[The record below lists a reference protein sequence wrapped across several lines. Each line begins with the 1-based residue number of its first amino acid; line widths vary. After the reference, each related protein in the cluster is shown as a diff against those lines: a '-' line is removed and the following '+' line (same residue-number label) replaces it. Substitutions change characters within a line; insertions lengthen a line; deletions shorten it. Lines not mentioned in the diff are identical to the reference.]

1 MAYKYDDHKSVHEY
15 TTKSNY
21 VLELLKLVYFDSAN
35 MYQFDWP
42 THIDSFMPTDTDWD
56 DYRDKVQLAQG
67 RVDAWAEKVRGL
79 LEHLTTHVKTNHPN
93 IDFSGIKVDYNKF
106 SSLGFPYYKP
116 GKPKPIHIINI
127 TFKSE
132 EARLLFAE
140 YLSKQGYYETIFCF
154 TEVPRRGKKDLIP
167 TG

>member
-1 MAYKYDDHKSVHEY
+1 MAYKYDDHQSIHKF

-56 DYRDKVQLAQG
+56 DYSDKVRLAQG
-67 RVDAWAEKVRGL
+67 RADAWCTKVAGL
-79 LEHLTTHVKTNHPN
+79 LEHVATHMKANHSN
-93 IDFSGIKVDYNKF
+93 IDFSGIKVDYNRF
-106 SSLGFPYYKP
+106 SSLGSPYNMP

-127 TFKSE
+127 IFKSE

-140 YLSKQGYYETIFCF
+140 YLSKQGYNEAIQCF
-154 TEVPRRGKKDLIP
+154 TEVPRRGKKDLISV
-167 TG
+167 G